1 MTWSFPC
8 QSLSLAGKRAG
19 MDEGSGSE
27 SSLGYEV
34 LRILDEMKIINQ
46 LPTILVMENVPQ
58 FASKTNRTN
67 IIKIQDRL
75 GKLGYKS
82 YIDVQ
87 SATDFGVPQTR
98 KRCFMISI
106 LGDYSYQFP
115 IPFPLKKKL
124 KDVLEQ
130 NVPEKYYL
138 SDKMVK
144 YVLASGTKNYHP
156 QPGIDPEIGRT
167 VNTSPASHR
176 SGVDNYITD
185 DAKKDGVVPIDAYNH
200 KPTDV
205 PGTIG
210 AGYESINHGP
220 VVGEVI
226 EVGNLNGHQSGRVF
240 SEDGAAPVVMAHTH
254 GNTREAVAVGVHA
267 VTNGHGKLKKDDDQ
281 HKIVLEDNGQEA
293 SYSLTTA
300 NNLSGLVGI
309 SDDGKKEKAEEGL
322 PIRDATSKGFAIAHD
337 GDGVYIQNMTNKRGT
352 VQKGKVP
359 TIKAGGQDVGVVV
372 KGIDK
377 SANNPKE
384 IEVANCITAREDRGV
399 SKHEGEGTAV
409 LEIGSYTPSGISGKV
424 VDPKGVAPT
433 LTTGSH
439 GNQTGVVEPK
449 LKQIGNIYPDRENFK
464 NPTSGRVYDKE
475 GVSPTI
481 NTMDGGDRQ
490 PMVAIGMAQRTRGHG
505 RLPKG
510 DEHRQQEIES
520 NGGEVSNSI
529 TTVQKDSLVAEV
541 LTKERTELGKKKRKE
556 YENHE
561 TDLKRSDVSK
571 LVPRKD
577 GCSNTLTTVTKDNLI
592 AEKKPICLNPKGGRG
607 GVEGLQPSV
616 ENRVY
621 SSEGTA
627 TAATT
632 SFLPNY
638 MDLTLRIRKL
648 TSRECFR
655 LQDVLDSD
663 YDKIKDLFPESILY
677 HLAGDSICVANLY
690 FIFKM
695 MFTESWTSSAH

>member
-1 MTWSFPC
+1 MSTAYQGSLFDYLYPPFRITKPLRVIELFAGYGSQMMAFERLSKDGLIPLGVESYKICEWAIPSFVAWAKIHASDDKQDYSEGKSKEDLARILCEKGASLDWKTPASLALLKRKPEKYLRDAFNAMIASNNVVDITRAKGSDFAMVERERYQVVMTWSFPC

-156 QPGIDPEIGRT
+156 KPGIDPEIGRT

-176 SGVDNYITD
+176 SGVDNYI
-185 DAKKDGVVPIDAYNH
+185 
-200 KPTDV
+200 
-205 PGTIG
+205 
-210 AGYESINHGP
+210 
-220 VVGEVI
+220 
-226 EVGNLNGHQSGRVF
+226 
-240 SEDGAAPVVMAHTH
+240 
-254 GNTREAVAVGVHA
+254 
-267 VTNGHGKLKKDDDQ
+267 
-281 HKIVLEDNGQEA
+281 
-293 SYSLTTA
+293 
-300 NNLSGLVGI
+300 
-309 SDDGKKEKAEEGL
+309 
-322 PIRDATSKGFAIAHD
+322 
-337 GDGVYIQNMTNKRGT
+337 
-352 VQKGKVP
+352 
-359 TIKAGGQDVGVVV
+359 
-372 KGIDK
+372 
-377 SANNPKE
+377 
-384 IEVANCITAREDRGV
+384 
-399 SKHEGEGTAV
+399 
-409 LEIGSYTPSGISGKV
+409 
-424 VDPKGVAPT
+424 
-433 LTTGSH
+433 
-439 GNQTGVVEPK
+439 
-449 LKQIGNIYPDRENFK
+449 
-464 NPTSGRVYDKE
+464 
-475 GVSPTI
+475 
-481 NTMDGGDRQ
+481 
-490 PMVAIGMAQRTRGHG
+490 
-505 RLPKG
+505 
-510 DEHRQQEIES
+510 
-520 NGGEVSNSI
+520 
-529 TTVQKDSLVAEV
+529 
-541 LTKERTELGKKKRKE
+541 
-556 YENHE
+556 

-690 FIFKM
+690 YDCKM
-695 MFTESWTSSAH
+695 LCLGGENDEERK